1 MSRDVPKVLALVRD
15 ELVRAELVRLARFE
29 DAWAAAE
36 AEAVPYWA
44 SCPDSVQAHRMAAA
58 ALRARAEAVADR
70 QRGAGGS
77 AQQRGGVQTQ
87 LAQPSVERRA

>member
-1 MSRDVPKVLALVRD
+1 
-15 ELVRAELVRLARFE
+15 
-29 DAWAAAE
+29 
-36 AEAVPYWA
+36 
-44 SCPDSVQAHRMAAA
+44 MAAA

-77 AQQRGGVQTQ
+77 AQQRGGAQTQ